1 VGDLATLEAL
11 ADEVVEA
18 GAPLSPATL
27 HGAVCGLAVFPT
39 SEYPYYELANLLDP
53 SLSGDDPALGRFV
66 EAVCEALIDDD
77 LGFALLL
84 PDDTAPIEER
94 LAALGLWCGG
104 FLSAFGSGLGL
115 AADGG
120 DDSGGFALPD
130 ELQEIV
136 DDLAAIAEV
145 EPESARDE
153 DSDDDDDPESQFV
166 ELEEFVR
173 VAVLLI
179 MSELARG
186 DADQDY

>member
-1 VGDLATLEAL
+1 MRERRTLIKPPDFFDHVIESATARQT
-11 ADEVVEA
+11 VV
-18 GAPLSPATL
+18 PNTPK
-27 HGAVCGLAVFPT
+27 P
-39 SEYPYYELANLLDP
+39 
-53 SLSGDDPALGRFV
+53 GRRCPRV
-66 EAVCEALIDDD
+66 R
-77 LGFALLL
+77 
-84 PDDTAPIEER
+84 ER

-120 DDSGGFALPD
+120 DDSGGFALPG

-186 DADQDY
+186 DTDQDY